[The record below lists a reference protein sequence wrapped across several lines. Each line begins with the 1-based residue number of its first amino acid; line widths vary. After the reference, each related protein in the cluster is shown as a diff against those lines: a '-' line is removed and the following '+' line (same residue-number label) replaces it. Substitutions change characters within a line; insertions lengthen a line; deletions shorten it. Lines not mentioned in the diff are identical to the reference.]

1 MRAVYSKITGYLKK
15 DLSLYLFV
23 DSLSDDIYSSE
34 FIKLKIRWLRGKRIY
49 DSLSSSDKEYLEKFI
64 AK

>member
-1 MRAVYSKITGYLKK
+1 MSSIYSKTTGRLKK

-23 DSLSDDIYSSE
+23 DSLSDDTYSLP
-34 FIKLKIRWLRGKRIY
+34 FIKLKIRLLRGKKIY
-49 DSLSSSDKEYLEKFI
+49 DSLSSSDQEYLESLL

>member
-1 MRAVYSKITGYLKK
+1 MSSIYSKTTGRLKK

-23 DSLSDDIYSSE
+23 DSLSDDTYSLP
-34 FIKLKIRWLRGKRIY
+34 FIKLKIRWLRGKKIY
-49 DSLSSSDKEYLEKFI
+49 DSLCPTDKTYLDTLL

>member
-1 MRAVYSKITGYLKK
+1 MSSIYSKTTGRLKK

-23 DSLSDDIYSSE
+23 DSLSDDTYSLP
-34 FIKLKIRWLRGKRIY
+34 FIKLKIRLLRGKKIY
-49 DSLSSSDKEYLEKFI
+49 DSLISSDQEYLESLL